1 MANRS
6 GNVTIQRCLEARA
19 QSEDRSIGLTFL
31 AEHRENI
38 MPEENAPETQQE
50 EKTMPSVRKQI
61 AVMAI
66 IVVGITIVLGGGVM
80 LSMWLK

>member
-1 MANRS
+1 
-6 GNVTIQRCLEARA
+6 
-19 QSEDRSIGLTFL
+19 
-31 AEHRENI
+31 

-80 LSMWLK
+80 LSTWLK

>member
-1 MANRS
+1 M
-6 GNVTIQRCLEARA
+6 
-19 QSEDRSIGLTFL
+19 SE
-31 AEHRENI
+31 EK
-38 MPEENAPETQQE
+38 APEAQQEE

-66 IVVGITIVLGGGVM
+66 IVVGITVVLGGGVM